1 MGHEYHSV
9 AQLVRSDC
17 ADRGTMGYINGETI
31 VDLSTEPKAEKHCSL
46 RSVEIIG
53 DRFGGVAPLK
63 DLKVH

>member
-1 MGHEYHSV
+1 M
-9 AQLVRSDC
+9 RSDC

-31 VDLSTEPKAEKHCSL
+31 VDLSTEPKAEKHYSL